1 MTASLR
7 LLFCTCALLT
17 AGALTDL
24 PGAGPGAARAQV
36 PDDSTYTVKDG
47 DTLYSIARRFGT
59 SVRALRAWN
68 DLESTAIEVGQTLRV
83 RPPSRPNR
91 SPAPADTT
99 RPAPADTTRPPPDS
113 DTTGAPTAPGESPP
127 EAPPADEPPSEERPI
142 ERPDAPRGET
152 TGAQRRDTAATAPRP
167 YGRVAVGR
175 GATLVNVAL
184 RLGTTA
190 DTLLAL
196 NDTLAAKGLST
207 PLEDG
212 RVLRLPRRFGP
223 PTHVVGPDESI
234 YGIAGRYGVSVRA
247 LRRANDLDTAAVR
260 PGQRLRLPGRG
271 GAELPPPGA
280 LADPDTTG
288 PAALYPSTFA
298 GRLTTS
304 GATYDPDA
312 FVASHPSLPYGSL
325 VLLSTPNGDRH
336 AFARIVDRGPVDADV
351 LIDVSA
357 AVGRQLGI
365 GDEGTAPIAL
375 RVAWVAPTE

>member
-7 LLFCTCALLT
+7 LLFCMCALLA
-17 AGALTDL
+17 AGALTGL

-83 RPPSRPNR
+83 RPLASPDR
-91 SPAPADTT
+91 SPAPADTAGAARAPSS
-99 RPAPADTTRPPPDS
+99 RPLARGRGS
-113 DTTGAPTAPGESPP
+113 NRGTTGP
-127 EAPPADEPPSEERPI
+127 RP
-142 ERPDAPRGET
+142 
-152 TGAQRRDTAATAPRP
+152 DTAAVPPRP
-167 YGRVAVGR
+167 YGQVAVGS
-175 GATLVNVAL
+175 GATLVSVAL

-196 NDTLAAKGLST
+196 NDGLASDGLAT

-212 RVLRLPRRFGP
+212 RALRLPRRFGP
-223 PTHVVGPDESI
+223 PTHVVGSGETI

-247 LRRANDLDTAAVR
+247 LRRANGLDTAAVR
-260 PGQRLRLPGRG
+260 PGQRLRLPGRE

-336 AFARIVDRGPVDADV
+336 TFARIVDRGPVDANV
-351 LIDVSA
+351 LVDVSA

-365 GDEGTAPIAL
+365 GDAGAAPIAL